1 MLKFE
6 NVNIIKSL
14 KAIMQTNTKHFQSDF
29 NMDIKT
35 LTKAVKKQNPES
47 KIYLWMSRPE
57 GTWCLKEKDTFIK
70 GTWEYNTFCYYAEN
84 TRDKILVYAVEIA
97 GMEKRRVMGN
107 IYELDY
113 QKFYRHVKEVSVER
127 GDVKLIYEN
136 GERTQTA
143 EECITEADDPDFGKF
158 LSFENQPKDLEILCS
173 VLQEEKCL
181 RNHFK
186 CGDIN
191 AYIKNLS
198 V

>member
-35 LTKAVKKQNPES
+35 LTKAVKKQNQENKS
-47 KIYLWMSRPE
+47 YLWMSRPE
-57 GTWCLKEKDTFIK
+57 GTWCLKEKNTFIK

>member
-29 NMDIKT
+29 NMDSKT
-35 LTKAVKKQNPES
+35 LTKAVKKQNKS
-47 KIYLWMSRPE
+47 YLWMSRPE
-57 GTWCLKEKDTFIK
+57 GTWCLKEKNTFIK

>member
-35 LTKAVKKQNPES
+35 LTKAVKKQNQENKS
-47 KIYLWMSRPE
+47 YLWMSRPE
-57 GTWCLKEKDTFIK
+57 GTWCLKEKNTFIK

-191 AYIKNLS
+191 AYIKKLS

>member
-1 MLKFE
+1 
-6 NVNIIKSL
+6 
-14 KAIMQTNTKHFQSDF
+14 MQTNTKHFQSDF

-35 LTKAVKKQNPES
+35 LTKAVKKQNPEN

-57 GTWCLKEKDTFIK
+57 GTWCLKEKNTFIK

-84 TRDKILVYAVEIA
+84 TQDKILVYAVEIA